1 MPLLKWHQVVY
12 AVNLSLLITHE
23 IDSAY
28 WQEWNLFGVPGGIQL
43 FLILNLILILLA
55 LYGYSS
61 LLRNQWSG
69 YVISVLVCLAGIF
82 AFSIHLYFIILG
94 HPEFTLP
101 RVIFKCCVNKKA
113 HPYLRL
119 TKNQIGISYH
129 KPKRR
134 TRQWQSTRKQTERQ
148 DPKVQAAQCVQC

>member
-12 AVNLSLLITHE
+12 AVNLSLLFTHE

-43 FLILNLILILLA
+43 FLILNLILLLIA
-55 LYGYSS
+55 LYGFSS

-69 YVISVLVCLAGIF
+69 YVISVLVFLAGIF
-82 AFSIHLYFIILG
+82 AFSIHLYFIIQG

-101 RVIFKCCVNKKA
+101 LSEVILVFILLASLLQATLFVFMVKE
-113 HPYLRL
+113 
-119 TKNQIGISYH
+119 
-129 KPKRR
+129 KR
-134 TRQWQSTRKQTERQ
+134 TS
-148 DPKVQAAQCVQC
+148 AI

>member
-43 FLILNLILILLA
+43 FLILNLILILMA

-69 YVISVLVCLAGIF
+69 YVISVLVFLAGIF

-101 RVIFKCCVNKKA
+101 LSEVILVFILLVSLLQATLFVFIVKE
-113 HPYLRL
+113 
-119 TKNQIGISYH
+119 
-129 KPKRR
+129 KR
-134 TRQWQSTRKQTERQ
+134 TSAT
-148 DPKVQAAQCVQC
+148 